1 MKIALILARSGSKRI
16 PKKNIKSFKGKP
28 MIYWSIAA
36 AKKTKLFNRIIVSTD
51 SGKIAKVSNK
61 YGAET
66 PFLRSK
72 KLADDFTGTEK
83 VVSEAIK
90 WFDKQNQKPKSIC
103 CIYACAPFIHASDIK
118 TAYNKFKKGKWNYVF
133 PATLTQQVLRSFSF
147 DKKGGTKMIFKS
159 NYNKRSQDLKK
170 VAYDAG
176 QFYWGKL
183 ETWRK
188 EKKIFHKNS
197 SVIFIPSWR
206 SIDINTKDDWKLATK
221 L

>member
-1 MKIALILARSGSKRI
+1 
-16 PKKNIKSFKGKP
+16 
-28 MIYWSIAA
+28 
-36 AKKTKLFNRIIVSTD
+36 
-51 SGKIAKVSNK
+51 
-61 YGAET
+61 
-66 PFLRSK
+66 
-72 KLADDFTGTEK
+72 
-83 VVSEAIK
+83 
-90 WFDKQNQKPKSIC
+90 
-103 CIYACAPFIHASDIK
+103 
-118 TAYNKFKKGKWNYVF
+118 
-133 PATLTQQVLRSFSF
+133 
-147 DKKGGTKMIFKS
+147 MIFKS